1 MNKTDYKNYVMA
13 RATKSRSL
21 KNCFFAFIIG
31 GTICTIGQLFKEL
44 FLYLSVSDQDAS
56 TIASICLIIIAGAL
70 TGFGV
75 FDNIAKIAGAGTL
88 VPITGFANAITSP
101 AIDTKSEGYIFG
113 VGAKIF
119 AIAGPVILY
128 GLTAG
133 VVYGFIYYF
142 AGI

>member
-13 RATKSRSL
+13 RATKSKSV
-21 KNCFFAFIIG
+21 KNCFFAFVFG
-31 GTICTIGQLFKEL
+31 GGICTVGQLFKEL
-44 FLYLSVSDQDAS
+44 FLYLSISERDAP
-56 TIASICLIIIAGAL
+56 TLASICLIIIAGVL

-75 FDNIAKIAGAGTL
+75 FDNIARLAGAGTL

-101 AIDTKSEGYIFG
+101 AMDTKSEGYIFG